1 MDRSMMKGIAVG
13 GLAMVV
19 LGASGVTGYRVLTQ
33 PEAEQLQFLMESL
46 MDGQEVEAPQEM
58 ELALQ
63 KLALHGLVD
72 EETATRH

>member
-1 MDRSMMKGIAVG
+1 M
-13 GLAMVV
+13 
-19 LGASGVTGYRVLTQ
+19 LTQ
-33 PEAEQLQFLMESL
+33 PEAEQLQFLMGSL

>member
-1 MDRSMMKGIAVG
+1 METALQSSRLPLLPQYQHWVDQW
-13 GLAMVV
+13 
-19 LGASGVTGYRVLTQ
+19 VLTQ

-46 MDGQEVEAPQEM
+46 MDGQEVEAPKEM

>member
-1 MDRSMMKGIAVG
+1 MQSSRLPLLPQYQHWVDQWVM
-13 GLAMVV
+13 
-19 LGASGVTGYRVLTQ
+19 TQ

>member
-1 MDRSMMKGIAVG
+1 MQSSRLPLLPQYQHWVDQW
-13 GLAMVV
+13 
-19 LGASGVTGYRVLTQ
+19 VLTQ

-46 MDGQEVEAPQEM
+46 MDGQEVEAPKEM

>member
-1 MDRSMMKGIAVG
+1 MLEPSNRLPLLPQYQQWVDQW
-13 GLAMVV
+13 
-19 LGASGVTGYRVLTQ
+19 VLTE
-33 PEAEQLQFLMESL
+33 PEAQQLQFLMESL

-72 EETATRH
+72 AETATRN

>member
-1 MDRSMMKGIAVG
+1 MQSNLLPLLPQYQHWVG
-13 GLAMVV
+13 QWA
-19 LGASGVTGYRVLTQ
+19 LTQ
-33 PEAEQLQFLMESL
+33 PEAEQRQCLMESL

>member
-1 MDRSMMKGIAVG
+1 MQSNLLPLLPQYQHWVDQW
-13 GLAMVV
+13 
-19 LGASGVTGYRVLTQ
+19 VLTQ
-33 PEAEQLQFLMESL
+33 PEAEQ
-46 MDGQEVEAPQEM
+46 PQEM

>member
-1 MDRSMMKGIAVG
+1 MQSSRLPLLPQYQHWVDQW
-13 GLAMVV
+13 
-19 LGASGVTGYRVLTQ
+19 VLTQ

-46 MDGQEVEAPQEM
+46 MDGQEVEAPKGM

>member
-1 MDRSMMKGIAVG
+1 MQSSRLPLLPQYQHWVDQW
-13 GLAMVV
+13 
-19 LGASGVTGYRVLTQ
+19 VLTQ

-63 KLALHGLVD
+63 KLALHGLVN
-72 EETATRH
+72 EEAATRH

>member
-1 MDRSMMKGIAVG
+1 MQSSRLPLLPQYQHWVDQW
-13 GLAMVV
+13 
-19 LGASGVTGYRVLTQ
+19 VLTQ
-33 PEAEQLQFLMESL
+33 LEAEQLQFLMDSL

>member
-1 MDRSMMKGIAVG
+1 MQSSRLPLLPQYQHWVDQW
-13 GLAMVV
+13 
-19 LGASGVTGYRVLTQ
+19 VLTQ
-33 PEAEQLQFLMESL
+33 PEAEQLQLLMESL
-46 MDGQEVEAPQEM
+46 MDGQEVEAPQAM

>member
-1 MDRSMMKGIAVG
+1 MQSRRLPLLPQYQHWVDQW
-13 GLAMVV
+13 
-19 LGASGVTGYRVLTQ
+19 VLTQ

>member
-1 MDRSMMKGIAVG
+1 MQSSRLPLLPQYQRWVDQW
-13 GLAMVV
+13 
-19 LGASGVTGYRVLTQ
+19 VLTQ

-46 MDGQEVEAPQEM
+46 MGGQVVEAPKEM
-58 ELALQ
+58 EPALQ

>member
-1 MDRSMMKGIAVG
+1 MQSSRLPLLPQYQHWVDQW
-13 GLAMVV
+13 
-19 LGASGVTGYRVLTQ
+19 VLTQ
-33 PEAEQLQFLMESL
+33 PEAQQLQFLMESL
-46 MDGQEVEAPQEM
+46 MDGQEVESPKGM

>member
-1 MDRSMMKGIAVG
+1 MHSSRLPILPRYQHWVDQW
-13 GLAMVV
+13 
-19 LGASGVTGYRVLTQ
+19 VLTQ

-46 MDGQEVEAPQEM
+46 MDGQEVEAPKEM

>member
-1 MDRSMMKGIAVG
+1 MQSSRLPLLPQYQHWVDQW
-13 GLAMVV
+13 
-19 LGASGVTGYRVLTQ
+19 VLTQ

-63 KLALHGLVD
+63 KLALHGLMD

>member
-1 MDRSMMKGIAVG
+1 MLELSNNLPLLPQYQQWVDEWVM
-13 GLAMVV
+13 
-19 LGASGVTGYRVLTQ
+19 TE
-33 PEAEQLQFLMESL
+33 PEAQQLQFLMESL

>member
-1 MDRSMMKGIAVG
+1 MLEPSNR
-13 GLAMVV
+13 LP
-19 LGASGVTGYRVLTQ
+19 LLPQYQQWVLTE
-33 PEAEQLQFLMESL
+33 PEAEQLQFLMESM

>member
-1 MDRSMMKGIAVG
+1 MQSSRLPLLPQYQHWVDQW
-13 GLAMVV
+13 
-19 LGASGVTGYRVLTQ
+19 VLTQ

-46 MDGQEVEAPQEM
+46 MDGQEAEAPQEM

>member
-1 MDRSMMKGIAVG
+1 MQSSRLPLLPQDQHWVDQW
-13 GLAMVV
+13 
-19 LGASGVTGYRVLTQ
+19 VLTQ

-63 KLALHGLVD
+63 KLALHGLVY

>member
-1 MDRSMMKGIAVG
+1 MQSNRLPLLPQYQHWVDQW
-13 GLAMVV
+13 
-19 LGASGVTGYRVLTQ
+19 VLTQ

>member
-1 MDRSMMKGIAVG
+1 MNM
-13 GLAMVV
+13 
-19 LGASGVTGYRVLTQ
+19 
-33 PEAEQLQFLMESL
+33 

>member
-1 MDRSMMKGIAVG
+1 METALQSSRLPLLPQYQHWVDQW
-13 GLAMVV
+13 
-19 LGASGVTGYRVLTQ
+19 VLTQ

>member
-1 MDRSMMKGIAVG
+1 MQSSRLPLLPQYQHWVDQW
-13 GLAMVV
+13 
-19 LGASGVTGYRVLTQ
+19 VLTQ

-72 EETATRH
+72 EEAATRH

>member
-1 MDRSMMKGIAVG
+1 MQSSRLPLLPQYQHWVDQW
-13 GLAMVV
+13 
-19 LGASGVTGYRVLTQ
+19 VLTQ

-46 MDGQEVEAPQEM
+46 MGGQGVEAPQEM

>member
-1 MDRSMMKGIAVG
+1 MQSSRLPLLPQYQHWVDQW
-13 GLAMVV
+13 
-19 LGASGVTGYRVLTQ
+19 VLTQ

-46 MDGQEVEAPQEM
+46 MDGQEVEAPQE
-58 ELALQ
+58 LALQ

>member
-1 MDRSMMKGIAVG
+1 MQSSRLPLLPQYQHWVDQW
-13 GLAMVV
+13 
-19 LGASGVTGYRVLTQ
+19 VLTQ

-72 EETATRH
+72 EETAARH

>member
-1 MDRSMMKGIAVG
+1 MPAHRLQLLPQYQCWVDQW
-13 GLAMVV
+13 GL
-19 LGASGVTGYRVLTQ
+19 TE

>member
-1 MDRSMMKGIAVG
+1 MLEPSNRLPLLPQYQQWVDEWVM
-13 GLAMVV
+13 
-19 LGASGVTGYRVLTQ
+19 TE

>member
-1 MDRSMMKGIAVG
+1 MQSSRLPLLPQYQHWVDQW
-13 GLAMVV
+13 
-19 LGASGVTGYRVLTQ
+19 VLTQ

-46 MDGQEVEAPQEM
+46 MDGQEVEAPQKM

-63 KLALHGLVD
+63 KLALRGLVD

>member
-1 MDRSMMKGIAVG
+1 MLEPSNNLPLLPQYQEWVDQ
-13 GLAMVV
+13 L
-19 LGASGVTGYRVLTQ
+19 VLTE
-33 PEAEQLQFLMESL
+33 PEAQQLQFLMESL
-46 MDGQEVEAPQEM
+46 MDGQEMEAPQEM

>member
-1 MDRSMMKGIAVG
+1 MQSSRLPLLPQYQRWVDQW
-13 GLAMVV
+13 
-19 LGASGVTGYRVLTQ
+19 VLTQ

-46 MDGQEVEAPQEM
+46 MGGQGVEAPQEM

>member
-1 MDRSMMKGIAVG
+1 MLEPSNNLPLLPQYQEWVDQW
-13 GLAMVV
+13 
-19 LGASGVTGYRVLTQ
+19 VLTE
-33 PEAEQLQFLMESL
+33 PEAQQLQFLMESL

>member
-1 MDRSMMKGIAVG
+1 MQSSRLPLLPQYQHWVDQW
-13 GLAMVV
+13 
-19 LGASGVTGYRVLTQ
+19 VLTQ
-33 PEAEQLQFLMESL
+33 PEAEQLQFLMGSL

-72 EETATRH
+72 EEAATRH